1 MDPVQLIISFVSIAL
16 LALIAARL
24 FPAKD
29 ILSAASA
36 EADYQRYNPDAL
48 IDTIIL
54 GQDHQTALLLLKAPS
69 DQLGIV
75 TRLGDRLVCRTA
87 LKGDIASFSVNGD
100 KLSIDNHDFTQPNI
114 SIRLNPGELTRA
126 QNLITGFT
134 ATTGGSDAD

>member
-1 MDPVQLIISFVSIAL
+1 MDPIQLIISFVFIVL
-16 LALIAARL
+16 LALVAAWL

-29 ILSAASA
+29 ILSTTSA

-48 IDTIIL
+48 IETTIL
-54 GQDHQTALLLLKAPS
+54 GQDHQTALLLLKAPIG
-69 DQLGIV
+69 QLGIV

-114 SIRLNPGELTRA
+114 SIRLAPDELTRA

-134 ATTGGSDAD
+134 ATTGGLDAA